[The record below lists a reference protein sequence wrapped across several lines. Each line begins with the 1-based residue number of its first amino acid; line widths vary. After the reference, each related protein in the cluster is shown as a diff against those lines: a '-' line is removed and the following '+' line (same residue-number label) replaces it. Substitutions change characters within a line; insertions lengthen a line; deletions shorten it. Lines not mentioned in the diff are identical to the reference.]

1 MTITEANRHQLH
13 QALITA
19 LGEEEAATLMEHL
32 PPVGW
37 ADVAT
42 KTDLDHL
49 SAVLDSRF
57 DAIHARFGAVDSR
70 LDAIEARFDARFGAV
85 DARFGVMEAMFDTKI
100 ADLRTEMADQFRNA
114 QRWQL
119 TALVCVT
126 TIITAVLGTL
136 ITVT

>member
-1 MTITEANRHQLH
+1 
-13 QALITA
+13 
-19 LGEEEAATLMEHL
+19 
-32 PPVGW
+32 
-37 ADVAT
+37 
-42 KTDLDHL
+42 
-49 SAVLDSRF
+49 
-57 DAIHARFGAVDSR
+57 
-70 LDAIEARFDARFGAV
+70 
-85 DARFGVMEAMFDTKI
+85 MEAMFDTKI